1 MDDEQSVLFAA
12 GDVLVRMLQ
21 YHPNAV
27 SSLISAI
34 DNSGLRTIA
43 KNYPFYIRLGQIN
56 TEQIL
61 LKALNQYFSTEMCV
75 DYLNCGNKELEDGS
89 TSIAWKKGYRI
100 TSKFGDHSGPKW
112 GSGN

>member
-1 MDDEQSVLFAA
+1 MKKKMRDDEQSVRFAA

-43 KNYPFYIRLGQIN
+43 KNYLF
-56 TEQIL
+56 IL
-61 LKALNQYFSTEMCV
+61 DWAKLIL
-75 DYLNCGNKELEDGS
+75 
-89 TSIAWKKGYRI
+89 
-100 TSKFGDHSGPKW
+100 SKFY
-112 GSGN
+112 